1 MVNQVTTLYG
11 TFDEKQLKSL
21 KGYIDEIVLHIQKNE
36 ANNQAI
42 KDIIEIGHVELK
54 LPKKIIKRIAKTQ
67 HKQSLQTEVAEF
79 KELESLIE
87 SITSIK

>member
-11 TFDEKQLKSL
+11 TFDEKQLRAL
-21 KGYIDEIVLHIQKNE
+21 KGYIDEIILYLQKNDS
-36 ANNQAI
+36 NNLAI
-42 KDIIEIGHVELK
+42 KDILEIGHDELK
-54 LPKKIIKRIAKTQ
+54 IPKKVIKRMATTQ